1 MRLSSNYYD
10 EGASTNTAAAGSI
23 DIWARVSQY
32 ERKPKLATVRDLSPS
47 GFMLDRNS
55 SVEVG
60 TLLLLQ
66 FPGLNSVVA
75 RVIWLNDILVGCE
88 FERPLS
94 AEEMAT
100 LQKSAWCM

>member
-1 MRLSSNYYD
+1 MRLSTEYCD
-10 EGASTNTAAAGSI
+10 EGLGTGSVAAGSI

-66 FPGLNSVVA
+66 FPGLNSMVA
-75 RVIWLNDILVGCE
+75 RVIWINDILVGCE

-94 AEEMAT
+94 SEEMAT